1 MLLIS
6 VLLPEPLTP
15 VTTTKVDNGKDIST
29 FFKLLPAAPVSC
41 KYFPLPFL
49 LFRGKSIFFFPV
61 KYCPVIELFDF

>member
-29 FFKLLPAAPVSC
+29 FFKLLPDAPVSC

-49 LFRGKSIFFFPV
+49 LFTGESIFFFPV
-61 KYCPVIELFDF
+61 KYCPVIEFFDF